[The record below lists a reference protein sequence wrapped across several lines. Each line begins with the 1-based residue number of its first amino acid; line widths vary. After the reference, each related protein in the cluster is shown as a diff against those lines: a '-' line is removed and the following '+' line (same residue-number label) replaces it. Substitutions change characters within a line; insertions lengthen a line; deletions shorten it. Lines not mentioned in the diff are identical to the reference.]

1 MAQDQNIPTSAFTDA
16 DGSIY
21 VQQSPG
27 SETHW
32 IGGCFEAGDLPNPQG
47 DIDPVYCLDAN
58 RQFQVVAGTST
69 PPGKITSSV
78 TGLTES
84 SANWMERF
92 VDDFCP
98 FFIHFVQH
106 KCGARGVWAH
116 WERVY
121 TYLVQAITDDVV
133 SGLVSREGGN
143 VSTHAFNWTALPPR
157 VGSRRLGIGRKAVDA
172 AQTVAINCIWAE
184 PKTCGSDCGEEIKLG
199 QNLMVGCDN
208 IGAAAPHVLRSVDF
222 GDTWI
227 QTGNDPHAASEIV
240 IAGCAFPIDK
250 DTMRHVAI
258 RGASAPAGTALE
270 LEYSDDAGFTA
281 WNNVVVPPTALPLNE
296 AVTSAQ
302 GVFSFGQEHT
312 WICTDIG
319 NVYFS
324 DDGCLNFVNQNAAA
338 ASGAA
343 ALNSI
348 HFFDANV
355 GVAGGVGPV
364 VIYTIDGGTNWQAMV
379 NDPAGV
385 PNSVRM
391 TGPSSLD
398 VISGVV
404 AGDVERTRDR
414 GASAWVVQFALT
426 EVKSLDIASNTVYF
440 LIDDDGGSDDI
451 YQTADGGLTWQAYTT
466 PTNTGLNHIL
476 SLSPT
481 LVFAVGEATGGLG
494 TILKLGLGAG

>member
-78 TGLTES
+78 TGLTEG

-92 VDDFCP
+92 VEDFCP

-143 VSTHAFNWTALPPR
+143 VSTHAFNWTALPLR
-157 VGSRRLGIGRKAVDA
+157 VGSRRLGIGRKTTAVDEA
-172 AQTVAINCIWAE
+172 ANCIWAE

-199 QNLMVGCDN
+199 QNLMVGCDSDAA
-208 IGAAAPHVLRSVDF
+208 GAPDVIRSTDF
-222 GDTWI
+222 GDTWAI
-227 QTGNDPHAASEIV
+227 TTQQPFLVNEHVMG
-240 IAGCAFPIDK
+240 GCAFPIDK
-250 DTMRHVAI
+250 NTMRHVAVRSI
-258 RGASAPAGTALE
+258 GVPQEVLAVSWT
-270 LEYSDDAGFTA
+270 DDNGDTA
-281 WNNVVVPPTALPLNE
+281 WNTVLVGATDDE
-296 AVTSAQ
+296 AATSGQSIFA
-302 GVFSFGQEHT
+302 FDQEHI
-312 WICTDIG
+312 WICTNDG
-319 NVYFS
+319 RVYFS
-324 DDGCLNFVNQNAAA
+324 EDGALTWADQNALA
-338 ASGAA
+338 ASGAG

-348 HFFDANV
+348 HFYDANV

-364 VIYTIDGGTNWQAMV
+364 VIYTIDGGANWNAMANV
-379 NDPAGV
+379 PGGV

-398 VISGVV
+398 VISGD
-404 AGDVERTRDR
+404 AGGDVDRTRDR
-414 GASAWVVQFALT
+414 GASAWVEQFGTFT
-426 EVKSLDIASNTVYF
+426 EVKRLDIASNTVYF

-451 YQTADGGLTWQAYTT
+451 YQTADGGLTWQAYVT
-466 PTNTGLNHIL
+466 PTNVGLNHIL
-476 SLSPT
+476 ALSPT
-481 LVFAVGEATGGLG
+481 LAFAVGEVAATAV
-494 TILKLGLGAG
+494 ILKLGLGAG